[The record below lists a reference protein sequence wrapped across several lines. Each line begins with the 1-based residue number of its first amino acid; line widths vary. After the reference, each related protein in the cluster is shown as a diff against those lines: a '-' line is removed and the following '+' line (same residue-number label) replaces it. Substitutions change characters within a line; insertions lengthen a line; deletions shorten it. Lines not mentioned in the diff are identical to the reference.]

1 MDDDEE
7 EFRQMKEDIQS
18 LKTLSESLALLHNTE
33 AEEEH
38 QEEQNQDE

>member
-1 MDDDEE
+1 VDDDEE

-18 LKTLSESLALLHNTE
+18 LKTLSESLKLPRNAD
-33 AEEEH
+33 ADEEH